1 MMSKIMNCMNNT
13 LEETK
18 IEYKIFVYIL
28 YNMLGIT
35 KML

>member
-18 IEYKIFVYIL
+18 IEYEIFAHIL
-28 YNMLGIT
+28 YNMLVIT
-35 KML
+35 KIL